1 MQRVSS
7 FLPSWDK
14 RSSSGGAKSNSGLFG
29 WGARSVSGPA
39 APPKPLAAINT
50 AKANNLRIKREAFWP
65 ATLDQECDKAARILK
80 SFCVDGYLHPVDTDL
95 PEPSSDSSQP
105 PPTPT
110 QTIQK
115 IPKRVIQNAA
125 GIAVFTCMRS
135 GLWMTGSGG
144 SGILIARKSD
154 GTWSPPSGIMLHTPT
169 LSFIIGVDIYDCV
182 LVVSN
187 LTALET
193 ITRPRVTL
201 GEDVSLINGPSVP
214 LESEEK
220 RISWKDLDNTVLAY
234 MKARGQHQSVN
245 LNGCILTER
254 ANENE
259 RFYNADV
266 TQMDVLA
273 GNVSRHVE
281 ETKPLFE
288 VIKMAEGRSDFD
300 RAVIDETAVQP
311 APGDAMIETPRSTT
325 PASPRFGVPKADDPD
340 PFGILAL
347 EMAGLE
353 IREAGSRFRPTSSQV
368 DFGNRPMSPAF
379 SKLSRQSIESMARSN
394 RGSYMSTRTIKSQA
408 TDVATQIDTRSSSP
422 SPRESDERSERPSLD
437 NVDVDYTA
445 VDMSSLRHISQEY
458 AKTPVIAEEPEET
471 DAAVEDAKSP
481 KPRVSSPEEEQDE
494 FDDEDNE
501 DDDEEPVVFEVAA
514 AQPARTQAVASR
526 MIQARGNV
534 VTIAKRVPP
543 PLPRRSPARV
553 SRLMKSDGGE
563 TLGVKSPLRQAFS
576 EADLRDEAADD
587 AADAAF
593 DEVKS
598 TGDIDESRLS
608 RISDM
613 GQILHS
619 DPASAVSTKIDAPKD
634 EVLSVTAPAAET
646 AVETALI
653 DAEPRAVSPETEAS
667 QVADDSEND
676 FVDAI
681 TASPLHVDK
690 RISLAE
696 SEPAEE
702 ETPASAAP
710 AVAAKE
716 MEPVQALSLAATDA
730 DDEKEIPT
738 IHEATPTVDVTED
751 SDAAMDGDDEDIS
764 DISDSELMDADFS
777 IMEPATIRTM
787 RLSQVSNGDAK
798 LHKLEF
804 RKSHEIAPVE
814 DKAPATHSS
823 FVDDELNSTLMA
835 FDNLA
840 QIDDSDSH
848 PSTPHNEHTDA
859 SDSASIK
866 KKHSS
871 SIYTGATDDRWSY
884 DGSSPTTPTSDRPSS
899 MAGDLT
905 DEGTP
910 KKHKRKTQELDPV
923 DHIEPLEPVDSHNGD
938 TTPTAVTV
946 A

>member
-1 MQRVSS
+1 M
-7 FLPSWDK
+7 LT
-14 RSSSGGAKSNSGLFG
+14 SSS
-29 WGARSVSGPA
+29 
-39 APPKPLAAINT
+39 T
-50 AKANNLRIKREAFWP
+50 
-65 ATLDQECDKAARILK
+65 
-80 SFCVDGYLHPVDTDL
+80 VDGYLHPVDTDL
-95 PEPSSDSSQP
+95 PEPSDSSQP
-105 PPTPT
+105 PSSPA

-187 LTALET
+187 LSALET
-193 ITRPRVTL
+193 ITRSRVTL
-201 GEDVSLINGPSVP
+201 GDDVSLINGPSVP
-214 LESEEK
+214 LEAEEK

-288 VIKMAEGRSDFD
+288 VIKMAEGRTDFD
-300 RAVIDETAVQP
+300 KAVIDKTAVQP
-311 APGDAMIETPRSTT
+311 APGDAVIETPTSTT
-325 PASPRFGVPKADDPD
+325 PASPRFGVPKVDDPD

-353 IREAGSRFRPTSSQV
+353 IREAGSRLRPASSQV
-368 DFGNRPMSPAF
+368 EFGNGPMSPAF
-379 SKLSRQSIESMARSN
+379 SKFSRQSIESMARSN
-394 RGSYMSTRTIKSQA
+394 RGSYMSTRTIRSQL
-408 TDVATQIDTRSSSP
+408 TDVATQTDTRSSSP
-422 SPRESDERSERPSLD
+422 SPRVSDEGGDRPSLD
-437 NVDVDYTA
+437 QDPVDYTA

-458 AKTPVIAEEPEET
+458 AKTPVIAEEPEEA
-471 DAAVEDAKSP
+471 DVEDDAGSTKSH
-481 KPRVSSPEEEQDE
+481 KSRDSAPEEEQDE

-501 DDDEEPVVFEVAA
+501 DDEEEPVVFEVAA
-514 AQPARTQAVASR
+514 VQPARTQAVASR

-553 SRLMKSDGGE
+553 SRLMKSEGGD

-576 EADLRDEAADD
+576 EADLRDEVANDATDSAA
-587 AADAAF
+587 

-613 GQILHS
+613 GQVLHS
-619 DPASAVSTKIDAPKD
+619 NRASAFSIKVEAPKEEELSTESLAD
-634 EVLSVTAPAAET
+634 ETTVIEAE
-646 AVETALI
+646 A
-653 DAEPRAVSPETEAS
+653 RAVSPHAEDS
-667 QVADDSEND
+667 DVADGSDND
-676 FVDAI
+676 FIDAV
-681 TASPLHVDK
+681 TAAPLHLEK

-702 ETPASAAP
+702 EVRASITPILALDA
-710 AVAAKE
+710 AAKPMDFAAKDVE
-716 MEPVQALSLAATDA
+716 AKQETPVL
-730 DDEKEIPT
+730 
-738 IHEATPTVDVTED
+738 HEVHPAIDVIED

-764 DISDSELMDADFS
+764 DMSDSELMDAEFS

-798 LHKLEF
+798 PHKLEF
-804 RKSHEIAPVE
+804 RKSHEVPLVE
-814 DKAPATHSS
+814 EKTLDTRSP
-823 FVDDELNSTLMA
+823 FIDDELNSAMMA

-910 KKHKRKTQELDPV
+910 KKHQRKTQELEPI

>member
-1 MQRVSS
+1 MRQGRSNTKV
-7 FLPSWDK
+7 FLWCVTLSLK
-14 RSSSGGAKSNSGLFG
+14 Q
-29 WGARSVSGPA
+29 
-39 APPKPLAAINT
+39 APPLRSLLLRANT
-50 AKANNLRIKREAFWP
+50 FSCLV
-65 ATLDQECDKAARILK
+65 
-80 SFCVDGYLHPVDTDL
+80 VDGYLHPVDTDL
-95 PEPSSDSSQP
+95 PEPSSDSSQR
-105 PPTPT
+105 PPTPA
-110 QTIQK
+110 QTMQK

-193 ITRPRVTL
+193 ITRSRVTL
-201 GEDVSLINGPSVP
+201 GEDVSLVNGPSVP

-259 RFYNADV
+259 RFYNSDV

-288 VIKMAEGRSDFD
+288 VIKMAEGRTDFD
-300 RAVIDETAVQP
+300 RAVIDKTAVQP
-311 APGDAMIETPRSTT
+311 APGDAVIETPRSTT

-353 IREAGSRFRPTSSQV
+353 IREAGSRLRPTSSQV
-368 DFGNRPMSPAF
+368 DFGNRPMSPAL
-379 SKLSRQSIESMARSN
+379 SKFSRQSIESMARSN
-394 RGSYMSTRTIKSQA
+394 RGSYMSTRTVKSQV
-408 TDVATQIDTRSSSP
+408 TDVATQTNTRSSSP
-422 SPRESDERSERPSLD
+422 SPRESSERSERPSLEKD
-437 NVDVDYTA
+437 DVDYTA

-471 DAAVEDAKSP
+471 EPTEEDAKSA
-481 KPRVSSPEEEQDE
+481 KSTKSRASSPDEEQDE
-494 FDDEDNE
+494 FDDDND

-514 AQPARTQAVASR
+514 VQPARTQAVASR

-553 SRLMKSDGGE
+553 SRLMKSEGGD

-576 EADLRDEAADD
+576 EADLRDEAANDN
-587 AADAAF
+587 ADAAS
-593 DEVKS
+593 DEIKS
-598 TGDIDESRLS
+598 TGDIDESRMS

-613 GQILHS
+613 GQVLHS
-619 DPASAVSTKIDAPKD
+619 NRASAVSIKADAPKE
-634 EVLSVTAPAAET
+634 EVLAVTAPAVET
-646 AVETALI
+646 AVI
-653 DAEPRAVSPETEAS
+653 ETEPKHLAVANNS
-667 QVADDSEND
+667 NIADDSEFGDDSEVADDSESG
-676 FVDAI
+676 FIDAV
-681 TASPLHVDK
+681 TAAPLHVDK

-702 ETPASAAP
+702 EAPVVTAPIVSVKGAAP
-710 AVAAKE
+710 VPALYLAAK
-716 MEPVQALSLAATDA
+716 DA
-730 DDEKEIPT
+730 EKETPI
-738 IHEATPTVDVTED
+738 IREVAPTVDVTED
-751 SDAAMDGDDEDIS
+751 SDDAMDGDDEDIS
-764 DISDSELMDADFS
+764 DISDSELMDAEFS

-787 RLSQVSNGDAK
+787 RLSQVSNGDSK

-804 RKSHEIAPVE
+804 RKSHEVVPVE
-814 DKAPATHSS
+814 DKAPVTSSS
-823 FVDDELNSTLMA
+823 FVDDELSATMMA

-899 MAGDLT
+899 MSGDLT

-910 KKHKRKTQELDPV
+910 KKHKRKTQELDSV

>member
-14 RSSSGGAKSNSGLFG
+14 RTSSGGAKNNSGLFG

-39 APPKPLAAINT
+39 TPPKLSPTINT
-50 AKANNLRIKREAFWP
+50 AKANNARIKREAFWP

-80 SFCVDGYLHPVDTDL
+80 SFCVDGYLHPVDTDVR
-95 PEPSSDSSQP
+95 EPPSDPSQP
-105 PPTPT
+105 PPSPA

-187 LTALET
+187 LAALET
-193 ITRPRVTL
+193 ITRSRVTL

-214 LESEEK
+214 LDSQEK

-254 ANENE
+254 ANENV
-259 RFYNADV
+259 RFYNSEV

-288 VIKMAEGRSDFD
+288 VIKMAEGRTDFD
-300 RAVIDETAVQP
+300 AAIIHETTVQP
-311 APGDAMIETPRSTT
+311 APGDAVIETPTSTN
-325 PASPRFGVPKADDPD
+325 PASPRFGVPKSDDPD

-353 IREAGSRFRPTSSQV
+353 IREAGSRLRPASSQV
-368 DFGNRPMSPAF
+368 DFGNSPMSPVV
-379 SKLSRQSIESMARSN
+379 SKFSRQSIESMARSN
-394 RGSYMSTRTIKSQA
+394 RGSYMSNRTTKSQL
-408 TDVATQIDTRSSSP
+408 TDPATQIDTRSVSP
-422 SPRESDERSERPSLD
+422 SPRDSDEGSERPFID
-437 NVDVDYTA
+437 REAVDYTT
-445 VDMSSLRHISQEY
+445 VDMSSLRHISEEH
-458 AKTPVIAEEPEET
+458 AKTPVIAEEPEE
-471 DAAVEDAKSP
+471 
-481 KPRVSSPEEEQDE
+481 
-494 FDDEDNE
+494 
-501 DDDEEPVVFEVAA
+501 
-514 AQPARTQAVASR
+514 
-526 MIQARGNV
+526 IGNV

-553 SRLMKSDGGE
+553 SQHMKSEGAGDN
-563 TLGVKSPLRQAFS
+563 LSVKSPLRQAFS
-576 EADLRDEAADD
+576 EADLREEAATGSIDGVTDD
-587 AADAAF
+587 
-593 DEVKS
+593 VKS
-598 TGDIDESRLS
+598 TGDINESRLS
-608 RISDM
+608 RVSDI
-613 GQILHS
+613 GQILDS
-619 DPASAVSTKIDAPKD
+619 NLVSTISVKPEAQK
-634 EVLSVTAPAAET
+634 VLPSSDTPADKV
-646 AVETALI
+646 AVDDTKLN
-653 DAEPRAVSPETEAS
+653 AVSPEIEEVPVCDNSDNA
-667 QVADDSEND
+667 
-676 FVDAI
+676 FVDAV
-681 TASPLHVDK
+681 AAAPLDTSK
-690 RISLAE
+690 RISLAK
-696 SEPAEE
+696 SDLVQE
-702 ETPASAAP
+702 ETSAGSAPIVQGPQVVASH
-710 AVAAKE
+710 KE
-716 MEPVQALSLAATDA
+716 RTHTVNQT
-730 DDEKEIPT
+730 
-738 IHEATPTVDVTED
+738 HPTVSTTDD
-751 SDAAMDGDDEDIS
+751 SDAAMDGDDEQIS
-764 DISDSELMDADFS
+764 DCSDSELMDAEFS
-777 IMEPATIRTM
+777 IMEPTTIRTM
-787 RLSQVSNGDAK
+787 RLSQISANSNSK
-798 LHKLEF
+798 PQKLEL
-804 RKSHEIAPVE
+804 RNSREITTTEKSAFPSRESYA
-814 DKAPATHSS
+814 
-823 FVDDELNSTLMA
+823 DDDFSAAMMA

-848 PSTPHNEHTDA
+848 PSTPQHEHTDA
-859 SDSASIK
+859 SESASFK

-899 MAGDLT
+899 MSGDVT

-910 KKHKRKTQELDPV
+910 KKSKRKTKELESV
-923 DHIEPLEPVDSHNGD
+923 DHIEPLEPVDSHNGN
-938 TTPTAVTV
+938 TTPTAVT
-946 A
+946 AA

>member
-14 RSSSGGAKSNSGLFG
+14 RTSSGGSKSNGLFG
-29 WGARSVSGPA
+29 WGARSVSSPA
-39 APPKPLAAINT
+39 PSTEPLAAIDT
-50 AKANNLRIKREAFWP
+50 IRANNGSIKREAFWP

-80 SFCVDGYLHPVDTDL
+80 SFCVDGYLHPIDTDASE
-95 PEPSSDSSQP
+95 PPPDSSEPPSSP
-105 PPTPT
+105 AKTT
-110 QTIQK
+110 QK

-187 LTALET
+187 LAALEA
-193 ITRPRVTL
+193 ITRSRVTL

-214 LESEEK
+214 LESQEK

-259 RFYNADV
+259 RFYNAPV

-273 GNVSRHVE
+273 GNVSRQVQE
-281 ETKPLFE
+281 SRPLFE
-288 VIKMAEGRSDFD
+288 VIKMAEGRTDFD
-300 RAVIDETAVQP
+300 AAVIDKTALQP
-311 APGDAMIETPRSTT
+311 APGDAVIETPRAAT
-325 PASPRFGVPKADDPD
+325 PVSPRFGVPKADDPD

-353 IREAGSRFRPTSSQV
+353 IREAGSRLRPASSQV
-368 DFGNRPMSPAF
+368 DFGNGPMSPGF
-379 SKLSRQSIESMARSN
+379 SKFSRQSIESMARSN
-394 RGSYMSTRTIKSQA
+394 RASCMSNRTIKSQL
-408 TDVATQIDTRSSSP
+408 TDVATQTDTRSP
-422 SPRESDERSERPSLD
+422 SPAPRDSGERSRRPSLD
-437 NVDVDYTA
+437 KEAVDYTT
-445 VDMSSLRHISQEY
+445 VDMSSLSHISQEY
-458 AKTPVIAEEPEET
+458 AKTPAIAEEPEET
-471 DAAVEDAKSP
+471 AIHEGAEESSQSS
-481 KPRVSSPEEEQDE
+481 RVPSSEEEQED
-494 FDDEDNE
+494 FDDEDLE
-501 DDDEEPVVFEVAA
+501 EDDEEPVVFEVAA
-514 AQPARTQAVASR
+514 VQPTRTQAVASR

-553 SRLMKSDGGE
+553 SRLMKSEGVSD
-563 TLGVKSPLRQAFS
+563 TLSVKSPLRQAFS
-576 EADLRDEAADD
+576 EADLRDD
-587 AADAAF
+587 AANDSIEGAI

-598 TGDIDESRLS
+598 TGDVNEARLS
-608 RISDM
+608 HVSDI
-613 GQILHS
+613 GQILRS
-619 DPASAVSTKIDAPKD
+619 DRLSAM
-634 EVLSVTAPAAET
+634 SVKPEARSNDDSCLTAPTDKE
-646 AVETALI
+646 AVV
-653 DAEPRAVSPETEAS
+653 DAEPNPVSQEVEDDQA
-667 QVADDSEND
+667 ADISSDC
-676 FVDAI
+676 VMDAT
-681 TASPLHVDK
+681 TAEPPHLAKRTSPAKPDDVKDGPSGIRPSTVEGDEMCVHQAHTLS
-690 RISLAE
+690 I
-696 SEPAEE
+696 PA
-702 ETPASAAP
+702 
-710 AVAAKE
+710 
-716 MEPVQALSLAATDA
+716 QATDVEEDA
-730 DDEKEIPT
+730 STRNKSR
-738 IHEATPTVDVTED
+738 PTVDVTED

-764 DISDSELMDADFS
+764 DMSDSELMHAEFS
-777 IMEPATIRTM
+777 IMEPTTVRTM
-787 RLSQVSNGDAK
+787 RLSQISAK
-798 LHKLEF
+798 SDSKPQKLELRSSREIPAAEKTTPDT
-804 RKSHEIAPVE
+804 RKS
-814 DKAPATHSS
+814 
-823 FVDDELNSTLMA
+823 FGDDELFIAMMA
-835 FDNLA
+835 FDNLV
-840 QIDDSDSH
+840 QIDDGDSH
-848 PSTPHNEHTDA
+848 PSTPHNDHTDG

-884 DGSSPTTPTSDRPSS
+884 DGSSPTTPTSDRPNS
-899 MAGDLT
+899 MSGDLT

-910 KKHKRKTQELDPV
+910 KKHEKKNKELD
-923 DHIEPLEPVDSHNGD
+923 PVDSHNGD

>member
-1 MQRVSS
+1 
-7 FLPSWDK
+7 
-14 RSSSGGAKSNSGLFG
+14 
-29 WGARSVSGPA
+29 
-39 APPKPLAAINT
+39 
-50 AKANNLRIKREAFWP
+50 
-65 ATLDQECDKAARILK
+65 
-80 SFCVDGYLHPVDTDL
+80 
-95 PEPSSDSSQP
+95 
-105 PPTPT
+105 
-110 QTIQK
+110 
-115 IPKRVIQNAA
+115 
-125 GIAVFTCMRS
+125 MRS

-187 LTALET
+187 LAALET
-193 ITRPRVTL
+193 ITRSRVTL

-214 LESEEK
+214 LDSQEK

-259 RFYNADV
+259 RFYNSEV
-266 TQMDVLA
+266 TQMDVLS

-288 VIKMAEGRSDFD
+288 VIKMAEGRTDFD
-300 RAVIDETAVQP
+300 PAVINETAVQP
-311 APGDAMIETPRSTT
+311 APGDAVIETPTSTT
-325 PASPRFGVPKADDPD
+325 PASPRFGLPKADDPD

-353 IREAGSRFRPTSSQV
+353 IREAGSRLRPASSQV
-368 DFGNRPMSPAF
+368 EFGNGPISPGL
-379 SKLSRQSIESMARSN
+379 SKFSRQSIESMARSN
-394 RGSYMSTRTIKSQA
+394 RGSYMSNRTIKSQI
-408 TDVATQIDTRSSSP
+408 TDVAAPTDTRSSSP
-422 SPRESDERSERPSLD
+422 GPRDSEERSEPAPLD
-437 NVDVDYTA
+437 KETVDYTT
-445 VDMSSLRHISQEY
+445 VDMSSLRHISNEH
-458 AKTPVIAEEPEET
+458 AKTPVIAEEPEDTTTTE
-471 DAAVEDAKSP
+471 EDAKSARSS
-481 KPRVSSPEEEQDE
+481 KSRTSSPEEEQDD

-501 DDDEEPVVFEVAA
+501 EDDEEPVVFEVAA
-514 AQPARTQAVASR
+514 VQPARTQAVASR

-553 SRLMKSDGGE
+553 SRLMKTEGAGE
-563 TLGVKSPLRQAFS
+563 VLSVKSPLRQAFS
-576 EADLRDEAADD
+576 EADLRDETADDSTDGAADD
-587 AADAAF
+587 
-593 DEVKS
+593 VQS

-608 RISDM
+608 RISHM
-613 GQILHS
+613 GEILHS
-619 DPASAVSTKIDAPKD
+619 NRVSTVSVKAEAVKDEEPSVEAPADTAVVVDAERKAVSPQVGDEKDADNSDNEFVDAVSTA
-634 EVLSVTAPAAET
+634 
-646 AVETALI
+646 
-653 DAEPRAVSPETEAS
+653 
-667 QVADDSEND
+667 
-676 FVDAI
+676 
-681 TASPLHVDK
+681 PLHVEK
-690 RISLAE
+690 RISCAK
-696 SEPAEE
+696 SEPAVEE
-702 ETPASAAP
+702 ISAIPAPGTGEDKKAVQPVHALPLTVKDAETSDETAAP
-710 AVAAKE
+710 NG
-716 MEPVQALSLAATDA
+716 AL
-730 DDEKEIPT
+730 
-738 IHEATPTVDVTED
+738 PTVDVTDD

-764 DISDSELMDADFS
+764 DMSDSELLDAEFS
-777 IMEPATIRTM
+777 IMEPTTIRTM
-787 RLSQVSNGDAK
+787 RLSQISGNGDSK
-798 LHKLEF
+798 PQKLEL
-804 RKSHEIAPVE
+804 RNSREIHAVDHKARDSHE
-814 DKAPATHSS
+814 S
-823 FVDDELNSTLMA
+823 FGDDELYAAMMA

-899 MAGDLT
+899 MSGDLT

-910 KKHKRKTQELDPV
+910 KKHKRKTTELEPV
-923 DHIEPLEPVDSHNGD
+923 GHIEPLEPVDSHNGD
-938 TTPTAVTV
+938 TTPTTVTV